1 MEKRESGANRKG
13 AGTPACLTIFLLA
26 VTLVITTGLWLPPK
40 AAFAGGQPPNQPRL
54 LQGKLCNWSSSSG
67 GGSSFSSTRWARF
80 DGRGRFIYGSGASYS
95 GGNGGMYNNGADG
108 GGTYEVR
115 GNRIILRYDEGGA
128 DIAYVHNRAANGM
141 ITEVMFEGRLY
152 AAALCE

>member
-1 MEKRESGANRKG
+1 MPNRISGSRLSNSG
-13 AGTPACLTIFLLA
+13 CFFLVLLLLLLLA
-26 VTLVITTGLWLPPK
+26 GPGTLR
-40 AAFAGGQPPNQPRL
+40 AAQPGNLPNQPQL
-54 LQGKLCNWSSSSG
+54 LRGKLCNWSGSSG

-80 DGRGRFIYGSGASYS
+80 DGRGRFVYGSGSSYS
-95 GGNGGMYNNGADG
+95 GGNGGMYNNGAEG

-115 GNRIILRYDEGGA
+115 GDRIILRYDEGGVDVA
-128 DIAYVHNRAANGM
+128 VVHNRAANGM